1 VGQMNQR
8 KAIGIS
14 VTAFAVLMITV
25 CVIYQVVTPSA
36 GFEDLWFSYLVGILL
51 LAIGLLMTFA

>member
-1 VGQMNQR
+1 MGQMNQR

>member
-1 VGQMNQR
+1 MNQR

-36 GFEDLWFSYLVGILL
+36 GFEDLWFSYLVGTLL

>member
-1 VGQMNQR
+1 MNQR

>member
-1 VGQMNQR
+1 MNQR

-14 VTAFAVLMITV
+14 LTAFAVLMITV

-36 GFEDLWFSYLVGILL
+36 GLENMWFSHLIGTLL
-51 LAIGLLMTFA
+51 LAIGLLMTLA

>member
-1 VGQMNQR
+1 MNQR

-14 VTAFAVLMITV
+14 LTAFAVLMITV

-51 LAIGLLMTFA
+51 LAIGLLMTLA